1 MKIIIILKF
10 IKITIYDNKK
20 YILND
25 NKNNKN
31 ILNKQEKPSPLN
43 CRD

>member
-1 MKIIIILKF
+1 MLDTKVELHSENNNKNKC

-25 NKNNKN
+25 NKNNKKY
-31 ILNKQEKPSPLN
+31 IK
-43 CRD
+43 